1 MLFRTNLAEQKAFC
15 SILFGSF
22 SLVFQKNVFRMTLV
36 KDIPNTKTDQRRSLF
51 LQEEKELKNSKLFSL
66 LATMILSLV
75 LFSCGSAGGAL
86 KIPRQKQNQER

>member
-36 KDIPNTKTDQRRSLF
+36 KDILNTKTDQRRSLS
-51 LQEEKELKNSKLFSL
+51 LQEEKIEKFKTVFIVSNNDFKPCAFQLWKCGGG
-66 LATMILSLV
+66 V
-75 LFSCGSAGGAL
+75 LR
-86 KIPRQKQNQER
+86 IPLQKQNQER